1 MENRNEK
8 EENKDERTEKV
19 NECPQLVN
27 VIHIYIYTTG
37 KNKYSSVF

>member
-1 MENRNEK
+1 MENRNEE

-27 VIHIYIYTTG
+27 VIHIYIERETERHT
-37 KNKYSSVF
+37 NAR